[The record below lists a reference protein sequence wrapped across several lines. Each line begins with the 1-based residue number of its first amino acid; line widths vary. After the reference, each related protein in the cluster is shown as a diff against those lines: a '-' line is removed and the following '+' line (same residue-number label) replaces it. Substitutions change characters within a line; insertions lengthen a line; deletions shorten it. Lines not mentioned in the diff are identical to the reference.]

1 MSFCSDEELGHRL
14 NAVAFLT
21 AIVLPV
27 LFFIRVINLLF
38 VPLLVR
44 VFGLYLD
51 YHIISICRLDPALS
65 LNQIKNKTVLMKQS
79 TALDILKTGNN
90 VFLTGSAGS
99 GKTYTLN
106 QYIHYLRA
114 RRISVATTASTGIAA
129 THMNGITIHSWSG
142 IGIKDELSDRDL
154 ANLSRKKIL
163 KDRLRDTAVLII
175 DEISMLHAKQ
185 LNAVNQ
191 VLKHMRQNDKPFGGI
206 QVVVAGD
213 FFQLPPVGSRGESN
227 REKFAFMSDA
237 WLEAGFK
244 ICYLTEQHRQNTEDE
259 TEVIS
264 LDNILNQI
272 RGEEGVSAEAIQA
285 LQNTFYQDVDI
296 NRTRLFTH
304 NVNVNKINENELAL
318 LDGETVTYR
327 AIAHGDDKL
336 VETLKKSVRTSDE
349 LTLKVG
355 AKVMFIKNNNELGV
369 SNGTMGELV
378 GFTTIKPLKSTKER
392 NFSEEDLEDD
402 LEAIENEN
410 ASEESANHDES
421 LTQIEDDSEAEDK
434 TLVSADRYPIIK
446 LNSGR
451 QVIAEG
457 EEWVVEDEHGEV
469 LASYTQ
475 IPLTLAWAIT
485 IHKSQGM
492 TLDAAEIDLSKTFEL
507 GQGYVAL
514 SRLKSLEGLK
524 LLGMNDLS
532 LRLDPLAR
540 GADARFQQLSEEAQ
554 QTFTAIELEV
564 LKESHD
570 RFVLVSGGTLSKAHI
585 EAFEKSLQSR
595 KKKQAQQLAQKDK
608 LSNQLKDLSDSTLM
622 ETRRLLE
629 ESLTIAEIAQTRG
642 LAQSTIMKHLAQLK
656 RQEPSLSCEH
666 LRPDVLTL
674 DKVSEAV
681 ESIVAKANPNDF
693 QAVDETIKTAK
704 ASKNMQLFSKDN
716 IKLRP
721 IYELLKEQIDYN
733 TIRLALIFID

>member
-1 MSFCSDEELGHRL
+1 
-14 NAVAFLT
+14 
-21 AIVLPV
+21 
-27 LFFIRVINLLF
+27 
-38 VPLLVR
+38 
-44 VFGLYLD
+44 
-51 YHIISICRLDPALS
+51 
-65 LNQIKNKTVLMKQS
+65 MKQA
-79 TALDILKTGNN
+79 TALDILKTGKN

-106 QYIHYLRA
+106 EYIHYLRA
-114 RRISVATTASTGIAA
+114 RRVPVATTASTGIAA

-142 IGIKDELSDRDL
+142 IGIKDELSERDL

-163 KDRLRDTAVLII
+163 KDRLRETAVLII

-191 VLKHMRQNDKPFGGI
+191 VLKHMRQSDEPFGGI

-213 FFQLPPVGSRGESN
+213 FFQLPPVGSRGETN
-227 REKFAFMSDA
+227 REKFAFMSEA

-244 ICYLTEQHRQNTEDE
+244 ICYLTEQHRQNTDE
-259 TEVIS
+259 KKDAIN

-272 RGEEGVSAEAIQA
+272 RGEEGVSFEAIEA

-304 NVNVNKINENELAL
+304 NVNVNKINEHELAL
-318 LDGETVTYR
+318 LNGETVTYN
-327 AIAHGDDKL
+327 AIAHGDNKL

-378 GFTTIKPLKSTKER
+378 GFTTIKPLKSSSDR
-392 NFSEEDLEDD
+392 S
-402 LEAIENEN
+402 AI
-410 ASEESANHDES
+410 S
-421 LTQIEDDSEAEDK
+421 DDSEYDDIEDEATDGADDETDDTIVAIDGEDEPESK
-434 TLVSADRYPIIK
+434 ALVSTDRYPIIK
-446 LNSGR
+446 LNNGR

-457 EEWVVEDEHGEV
+457 EEWIVEDENGEI

-540 GADARFQQLSEEAQ
+540 GADSRFKVLSSEAEQAFEEIEADVLEEA
-554 QTFTAIELEV
+554 
-564 LKESHD
+564 HH
-570 RFVLVSGGTLSKAHI
+570 RFVLVSGGTLNKSQI
-585 EAFEKSLQSR
+585 EAFEKSLKNR
-595 KKKQAQQLAQKDK
+595 KKKQAQMLAQKDK
-608 LSNQLKDLSDSTLM
+608 LSNQLNDHSDSTLM
-622 ETRRLLE
+622 TTKLLLE
-629 ESLTIAEIAQTRG
+629 ESLTIAEIAESRG
-642 LAQSTIMKHLAQLK
+642 LAQSTIMGHIARLK
-656 RQEPSLSCEH
+656 RKHPDLNCEH

-681 ESIVAKANPNDF
+681 EAIVAEADPNNF
-693 QAVDETIKTAK
+693 QAQPNVEGTGTA
-704 ASKNMQLFSKDN
+704 ASTKQAMNPFTKDS

-721 IYELLKEQIDYN
+721 IYEYLKEQIDYN